1 MKKFYVGICRTS
13 YAFERFEVEAETE
26 KEAIDKAEQMAYNTC
41 FREDNAEYSI
51 EDVEMH
57 EEGNN

>member
-13 YAFERFEVEAETE
+13 YAFDRFEVEAETE
-26 KEAIDKAEQMAYNTC
+26 TEAIDKAMAEATNTV
-41 FREDNAEYSI
+41 FTEDDAEYS
-51 EDVEMH
+51 VEGVEVY

>member
-13 YAFERFEVEAETE
+13 YAFDRFEVEAETE
-26 KEAIDKAEQMAYNTC
+26 EEAKEKAMQEAYNTC
-41 FREDNAEYSI
+41 FKEDDAEYSV
-51 EDVEMH
+51 EEVEMH